1 MSGRR
6 SWESSSPEPGCKQ
19 SWDRP
24 GRCRAPGP
32 GPEPA
37 APLAPLPDRLNGLLP
52 AGHLPCGMLHHG
64 VSPEVGVLL
73 AEPQGPEHETSREQP
88 RSPRAG
94 ALPVRRASLGQSGP
108 GSHTVGGREGG
119 RGEGGEEGRKECAL
133 RQVISGSDS
142 GVLAEHGACVGI
154 LATPQKYRED
164 SCDPPTWEPGRLRAA
179 GGSSASQ
186 TKGHV
191 SQERDRLAFGKR
203 KVVVAS
209 APCPALV
216 GRAGCRPQPVPEVSG
231 HRRPASPAPLV
242 LPGAGGHV
250 SLSAWDGALP
260 NRLQAWSP
268 AGTWSFRDVESA
280 ATVTVPHEPRGEA
293 RGWRRPETVHG
304 RRPQ

>member
-1 MSGRR
+1 MSRARAVGAAGAVSGRR

-119 RGEGGEEGRKECAL
+119 REGGRRGGRKEGVCPA
-133 RQVISGSDS
+133 SGHKWVGFWSLGGAR
-142 GVLAEHGACVGI
+142 GVLTFLRHRRNIERTAVTHPHGS
-154 LATPQKYRED
+154 P
-164 SCDPPTWEPGRLRAA
+164 
-179 GGSSASQ
+179 GGS
-186 TKGHV
+186 
-191 SQERDRLAFGKR
+191 
-203 KVVVAS
+203 
-209 APCPALV
+209 AL
-216 GRAGCRPQPVPEVSG
+216 Q
-231 HRRPASPAPLV
+231 
-242 LPGAGGHV
+242 GA
-250 SLSAWDGALP
+250 ALP
-260 NRLQAWSP
+260 PRQRDMCPRKETDLLLANARLS
-268 AGTWSFRDVESA
+268 
-280 ATVTVPHEPRGEA
+280 
-293 RGWRRPETVHG
+293 
-304 RRPQ
+304 

>member
-119 RGEGGEEGRKECAL
+119 RRGEGGEEGRKECAL

-142 GVLAEHGACVGI
+142 GVLAERGACVDI

-164 SCDPPTWEPGRLRAA
+164 SCDPPTWELREAPRCRGQLCLPDKGTCVPGKRQTCFWQTQGCRSVSSVPCSGGQSRVPTTARPRGLRAPA
-179 GGSSASQ
+179 ACQPCPPCPPRGGWSRVPLGLGRGPSKPSP
-186 TKGHV
+186 G
-191 SQERDRLAFGKR
+191 L
-203 KVVVAS
+203 VAS
-209 APCPALV
+209 
-216 GRAGCRPQPVPEVSG
+216 R
-231 HRRPASPAPLV
+231 
-242 LPGAGGHV
+242 
-250 SLSAWDGALP
+250 
-260 NRLQAWSP
+260 
-268 AGTWSFRDVESA
+268 TWSFRDVESA

-293 RGWRRPETVHG
+293 RGVETA
-304 RRPQ
+304 